1 MYAAQR
7 HCTWLTLGIGLC
19 GGVDAGSVVVVG
31 QRVEGRAETIEGAV
45 ERSKLIKY
53 RENIVDTAKA

>member
-7 HCTWLTLGIGLC
+7 HCTLLTLGIGLC
-19 GGVDAGSVVVVG
+19 GGVDAGSAVVVG
-31 QRVEGRAETIEGAV
+31 QRVEGRAETVEGAV

-53 RENIVDTAKA
+53 GENIVDTAKA